1 MGDHSAT
8 FNVILADPPW
18 QYSNRN
24 TGGSMTSGA
33 AAQYPTMTRE
43 DLCKLPVSC
52 IARPEAVLFLWA
64 TVPLLPDAL
73 AVLHAWGFG
82 YKTMIVWDKAHPEDL
97 FGHVRE
103 SKLGM
108 GFWLRVQTE
117 LLLLG
122 VRGSV
127 QPFRLTQRNV
137 IRAPAGAHSRKPGE
151 ARRIIEAATASMPQ
165 RRMLE
170 LFAREQVAGWTC
182 HGNAMDG
189 CDIRQALAAYA
200 IEDRKAASR

>member
-1 MGDHSAT
+1 MSDRSAT

-18 QYSNRN
+18 QYANLN

-33 AAQYPTMTRE
+33 AAQYPTLSQGE
-43 DLCKLPVSC
+43 LCRLPVGHL
-52 IARPEAVLFLWA
+52 ARRDAVLFLWA

-73 AVLHAWGFG
+73 AVLDAWGFV
-82 YKTMIVWDKAHPEDL
+82 YKPMIVWDKAHREDL
-97 FGHVRE
+97 FGNVRE
-103 SKLGM
+103 GKIGM

-137 IRAPAGAHSRKPGE
+137 IREPAGAHSRKPAE
-151 ARRIIEAATASMPQ
+151 ARRIIEAATVSMPQ

-170 LFAREQVAGWTC
+170 LFAREQAAGWTC
-182 HGNAMDG
+182 HGNAIDG
-189 CDIRQALAAYA
+189 CDIRQTLAAHA
-200 IEDRKAASR
+200 QSLVTP